1 MSHLSASLRKITQ
14 RRNILCHCI
23 PFPPIR
29 SKRGERLQINGR
41 NLLVVEAAA
50 MRSPGEAVV
59 FGFQGG
65 ETVSRKKD
73 YRKDAQQR
81 WRFLTYYDLSTI
93 KNEAQLRAMVK
104 GRSGITEAQA
114 KSEVDAWMKD
124 KHF

>member
-1 MSHLSASLRKITQ
+1 M
-14 RRNILCHCI
+14 CHCI

-29 SKRGERLQINGR
+29 SKRGERFQINGR

-50 MRSPGEAVV
+50 MRSPGETVV

-65 ETVSRKKD
+65 ESVETVSRKKD

-104 GRSGITEAQA
+104 GRSGITEVQA

>member
-1 MSHLSASLRKITQ
+1 
-14 RRNILCHCI
+14 
-23 PFPPIR
+23 
-29 SKRGERLQINGR
+29 LQINGR